1 MYRNLGLIELSIK
14 THLEI
19 LLDDQLNSNS
29 YYELSTMYN
38 FSNHDEQLK
47 TLLDVEI
54 ENLSPKEKIYFCYSK
69 SNAYHNNKDYKKSAY
84 FLKIANDEKLKI
96 QPSDLK
102 RKLNTG
108 EYFRNLKIDQN
119 LNFEEVKDS
128 NQYVFIVGMPRCG
141 STLLESIL
149 SLNPEVKDLGEVPFL
164 EESLQKSDDLLE
176 VRKLYKEKVM
186 LLSLI
191 HI

>member
-1 MYRNLGLIELSIK
+1 MYRNIGLIELSIK

-38 FSNHDEQLK
+38 FSNHNEQLK
-47 TLLDVEI
+47 TLLNIEI

-102 RKLNTG
+102 KKLNK
-108 EYFRNLKIDQN
+108 FLSVKIFFSV
-119 LNFEEVKDS
+119 LMS
-128 NQYVFIVGMPRCG
+128 
-141 STLLESIL
+141 
-149 SLNPEVKDLGEVPFL
+149 
-164 EESLQKSDDLLE
+164 
-176 VRKLYKEKVM
+176 
-186 LLSLI
+186 
-191 HI
+191 